1 MRAMLALDLTA
12 LAAVAA
18 AFVAVRRARALGAE
32 VGELRERIHDMSRRL
47 EAAEHDVSQALASAD
62 VAESVLL
69 EKGVADEEDLEAA
82 RRRFG
87 DDAVRYVR
95 GRDGEI
101 H

>member
-1 MRAMLALDLTA
+1 MLALEFTA

-18 AFVAVRRARALGAE
+18 ALAAVYRARSLG
-32 VGELRERIHDMSRRL
+32 GELDELRALVHELSSRL
-47 EAAEHDVSQALASAD
+47 EAAEQDVSNALASAD

-69 EKGVADEEDLEAA
+69 EKGVADEDDLEAA

-87 DDAVRYVR
+87 DELTGYVR
-95 GRDGEI
+95 GRDGDV